1 HPLHLCSWS
10 SILRLGAAIHICGQ
24 CSRDHRSHGC
34 PRSGILCGDSTP
46 SSHRSPSMRRLLA
59 LSAVFVVLAALAAP
73 WLVGVRAQTLFR
85 HNVANLAEHLQMS
98 IDITRYDRGWFSA
111 DAVTELRW
119 GDRRA
124 PVIVQHHIT
133 HGPFVAP
140 GWADIESTI
149 VRAHDPLL
157 DYFFDGRSPL
167 AVDTRIQYNGDA
179 TIHVSS
185 PTFDK
190 TSPKA
195 PDLSIAWGGFDSKF
209 RISGE
214 RHVDYSLQAPKLSI
228 AAADGAIHLQGLAL
242 SGFSNMPAGTWQ
254 AGSPMDWDSE
264 MLLRLEQAR
273 IRSAQENIS
282 VQAGLRWHMSTE
294 LDTADDLLF
303 DNRLQFRDVDIHPL
317 QGTMPAPF
325 RLDDTALHIRL
336 SGIATAPLADFI
348 TRLQALVRYMEVQY
362 GSEGRYGNGRL
373 QAFMERRLP
382 QLLPELLSD
391 RTRLLIE
398 IPSFDSN
405 Q

>member
-1 HPLHLCSWS
+1 
-10 SILRLGAAIHICGQ
+10 
-24 CSRDHRSHGC
+24 
-34 PRSGILCGDSTP
+34 
-46 SSHRSPSMRRLLA
+46 
-59 LSAVFVVLAALAAP
+59 
-73 WLVGVRAQTLFR
+73 
-85 HNVANLAEHLQMS
+85 
-98 IDITRYDRGWFSA
+98 
-111 DAVTELRW
+111 
-119 GDRRA
+119 
-124 PVIVQHHIT
+124 
-133 HGPFVAP
+133 
-140 GWADIESTI
+140 
-149 VRAHDPLL
+149 
-157 DYFFDGRSPL
+157 
-167 AVDTRIQYNGDA
+167 
-179 TIHVSS
+179 
-185 PTFDK
+185 
-190 TSPKA
+190 
-195 PDLSIAWGGFDSKF
+195 
-209 RISGE
+209 
-214 RHVDYSLQAPKLSI
+214 
-228 AAADGAIHLQGLAL
+228 
-242 SGFSNMPAGTWQ
+242 
-254 AGSPMDWDSE
+254 SPMDWDSE

-405 Q
+405 QGALEFRLAAAINEQVTNNSSLPQWLQLLQQLEVTLDAAIDQSLVAYLPGHNMPLLRQLANERWLEHKEQRFCTSAELQNMQLHINGRSASGLLRQPLRRNSCVAACPPAFPPALTSYARPPTVLLQQPPQPHRRPPWRKCSRPSSRARSPVKNTAKSTAATRFS